1 MPIKKKRAA
10 NTKGYFSL
18 IENNNSLCSMQLLDK
33 KPQGMEMKIRIEGYI
48 KVFLSHACPINIEYT
63 AVHK

>member
-1 MPIKKKRAA
+1 
-10 NTKGYFSL
+10 
-18 IENNNSLCSMQLLDK
+18 MQLLDK